1 MTRKATQQETSPL
14 KDAVEG
20 SCYFDMLCM
29 MIHTGRINPPW
40 ISVTDILGNWVDPN
54 ALVAEEPALLAEW
67 SIWEGEEMLM
77 LRLFGVPAVHLF
89 QTNHPRDST
98 MTPKVWEN
106 VAWEYKGQQPD
117 GKHAIVLTLGRGV
130 RVVQDGRAGP
140 LQFDIF
146 HAQSRSDFRWPIP
159 GVADLVPVPET
170 DPGALTLY
178 DIPVPLDPT
187 APGFFPVQRQDDLS
201 ATAAQTLDHEMLRA
215 PRMHVAYIPYDLA
228 NIDAETAEGVPDN
241 RRLTNFLPDTPPT
254 LLVRQIGNGA
264 TRFEWY
270 RKGLSDETSSG
281 ETGKTPTWA
290 MTLKPKNPHVG
301 HFGYCWSLDYGYLT
315 HRPLDEDLLSELVTD
330 ALLDGLLSMTTGI
343 FQPLL
348 SGTPL
353 AADNVRAE
361 LNEVIRPFGVA
372 FFRLWY
378 CGDVEIDIDRSSDSD
393 TSFFPEIVR
402 VAQIMDLPEQGTRLP
417 ARSVFYGDYVQDST
431 ALDGVRNTGPGAGF
445 YAYHALLDPEA
456 DPIPEWRSAD
466 MPAQFKRDGKIDAQ
480 RLSHVGVAESHVNS
494 ITGNWVSRMLSWSD
508 TEYFIVS
515 DANWQSWKS
524 GLLTSGFR
532 EDQRIPGELRIDPTL
547 EWIVFTLV
555 SEVAWGFIPYV
566 GDATDMAEFLYAY
579 ETGQDKW
586 GEPVPSWQ
594 LFLMGAAAAIPF
606 ASSGM
611 VKSGKS
617 IVSAFVEKFP

>member
-1 MTRKATQQETSPL
+1 M
-14 KDAVEG
+14 
-20 SCYFDMLCM
+20 
-29 MIHTGRINPPW
+29 
-40 ISVTDILGNWVDPN
+40 TDILGNWVDPN

-67 SIWEGEEMLM
+67 STWEGEEMLM

-89 QTNHPRDST
+89 QTNHPCDST

-106 VAWEYKGQQPD
+106 VTWEYKGQQPD

-146 HAQSRSDFRWPIP
+146 HAQSRSDFHWPIP
-159 GVADLVPVPET
+159 RVADLVPVPET

-270 RKGLSDETSSG
+270 REGLSDETSSG

-290 MTLKPKNPHVG
+290 MTLKPKNPHAG

-361 LNEVIRPFGVA
+361 LSEVIRPFGVA

-378 CGDVEIDIDRSSDSD
+378 CGDVEIGIDRSSDSD
-393 TSFFPEIVR
+393 TSFSPKSCVWR
-402 VAQIMDLPEQGTRLP
+402 
-417 ARSVFYGDYVQDST
+417 RSWT
-431 ALDGVRNTGPGAGF
+431 CPNRA
-445 YAYHALLDPEA
+445 H
-456 DPIPEWRSAD
+456 
-466 MPAQFKRDGKIDAQ
+466 
-480 RLSHVGVAESHVNS
+480 
-494 ITGNWVSRMLSWSD
+494 
-508 TEYFIVS
+508 
-515 DANWQSWKS
+515 
-524 GLLTSGFR
+524 GFR
-532 EDQRIPGELRIDPTL
+532 RVPCSMAIMYRTVRPSTGSATRDPAPA
-547 EWIVFTLV
+547 FTPITRC
-555 SEVAWGFIPYV
+555 STRRRTRSRNGAPPICPRNSN
-566 GDATDMAEFLYAY
+566 AMAR
-579 ETGQDKW
+579 
-586 GEPVPSWQ
+586 
-594 LFLMGAAAAIPF
+594 LMRNVCPM
-606 ASSGM
+606 SGWPKAM
-611 VKSGKS
+611 
-617 IVSAFVEKFP
+617 